1 MVSSWDKVVAEH
13 KEQVR
18 ARIKQAAL
26 EVAVEK
32 GLANTTM
39 AAIAERADVS
49 RATLYNY
56 YRHVEGVLLAVV
68 QDEVDLF
75 YAHLRS
81 QLDRAGGPRQRL
93 AAFIGTHLEYFARP
107 ERRSRALEFQAAGIS
122 PSIRARM
129 THHTDRLRQL
139 LADVLDSGRRDGVFH
154 AEVDPDRHA
163 ELLMHLLAGAREQV
177 LRSPEAVRTAT
188 ADLDL
193 LLTSGLLAA
202 QPATASSRETAP
214 GPAAETAGL
223 PPRPDG
229 HREGNLGHQSR
240 RGLE

>member
-1 MVSSWDKVVAEH
+1 MVSSWDRVVAEH

-18 ARIKQAAL
+18 ARIKQAAIS
-26 EVAVEK
+26 VAVEK

-75 YAHLRS
+75 YRHLC
-81 QLDRAGGPRQRL
+81 DRLEQATGARERL
-93 AAFIGTHLEYFARP
+93 TAFTGTHLEYFARP

-122 PSIRARM
+122 PSIRTRM
-129 THHTDRLRQL
+129 TQHTDRLRQL
-139 LADVLDSGRRDGVFH
+139 LSKVLADGRRDGVFH
-154 AEVDPDRHA
+154 AEVSPQRHA

-177 LRSPEAVRTAT
+177 LRSPESVDTVA
-188 ADLDL
+188 ADLRL
-193 LLTSGLLAA
+193 LLASGLF
-202 QPATASSRETAP
+202 AP
-214 GPAAETAGL
+214 
-223 PPRPDG
+223 D
-229 HREGNLGHQSR
+229 QS
-240 RGLE
+240 

>member
-1 MVSSWDKVVAEH
+1 MVSSWDRVVAEH

-18 ARIKQAAL
+18 ARIKQAAIS
-26 EVAVEK
+26 VAVEK

-75 YAHLRS
+75 YRHLC
-81 QLDRAGGPRQRL
+81 DRLEQAAGARERL
-93 AAFIGTHLEYFARP
+93 TAFIGTHLEYFARP

-122 PSIRARM
+122 PSIRTRM
-129 THHTDRLRQL
+129 TQHTDRLRQL
-139 LADVLDSGRRDGVFH
+139 LSEVLADGRRDGVFH
-154 AEVDPDRHA
+154 AEVSPQRHA

-177 LRSPEAVRTAT
+177 LRSPESVDTVA
-188 ADLDL
+188 ADLRL
-193 LLTSGLLAA
+193 LLT
-202 QPATASSRETAP
+202 
-214 GPAAETAGL
+214 AGL
-223 PPRPDG
+223 FAPVQP
-229 HREGNLGHQSR
+229 
-240 RGLE
+240 